1 MRKMTGKEPNVTVN
15 ASEVVAL
22 GAIVQVC
29 FVLLNF
35 SPSFMEEKVNL
46 SITDMYCKYL
56 LNLH

>member
-1 MRKMTGKEPNVTVN
+1 MTGKEPNVTVN